1 MIISILCLLVTYGIL
16 FYRKKKGKPLPRN
29 VGRILLVVECMGL
42 IASAFHYVQTEVTEV
57 HQVKRPKA
65 GEKDEK
71 ETYRVSGAGNQ
82 VILDTKLE
90 DQAYS
95 QKEMAGIFKKAE
107 KEIDDTICGEN
118 KDLSHVERDLV
129 LKESY
134 QEGKVTAIYR
144 SSNPDLILSSGKVTN
159 AALTS
164 KEEVT
169 LTAKL
174 SIGDVTESYDIAV
187 IIYPANAKT
196 KEGLEKL
203 SQNAWKEI
211 NEKEGD
217 KGKVTLPSSLGGEKV
232 SWHLEKENT
241 GLQLSILGLLAAI
254 AIAAAGFY
262 EKRRQE
268 MERRE
273 GLKRDYPGLLNML
286 FLYVQSGIGP
296 KSAMQR
302 LAKDYIYRKNL
313 GQVGTRPGY
322 ELMIRCV
329 REMESGVGE
338 GLAYENMGRYAGEQ
352 HFRKLSLLL
361 VQNLKKG
368 NGDLL
373 IQLEREAK
381 EAEETE
387 KNQIR
392 GDGEKISTKLLLP
405 MMMLLGVVLVVLI
418 FPAIHGMQANAF

>member
-1 MIISILCLLVTYGIL
+1 
-16 FYRKKKGKPLPRN
+16 
-29 VGRILLVVECMGL
+29 
-42 IASAFHYVQTEVTEV
+42 
-57 HQVKRPKA
+57 
-65 GEKDEK
+65 
-71 ETYRVSGAGNQ
+71 
-82 VILDTKLE
+82 
-90 DQAYS
+90 
-95 QKEMAGIFKKAE
+95 KAE

-174 SIGDVTESYDIAV
+174 SIGDVTESYDIPV
-187 IIYPANAKT
+187 SIYPANAKT

>member
-1 MIISILCLLVTYGIL
+1 MIISILCLLITYGIL

-241 GLQLSILGLLAAI
+241 GLQLSILGLLGTI
-254 AIAAAGFY
+254 QGF
-262 EKRRQE
+262 
-268 MERRE
+268 
-273 GLKRDYPGLLNML
+273 
-286 FLYVQSGIGP
+286 
-296 KSAMQR
+296 
-302 LAKDYIYRKNL
+302 
-313 GQVGTRPGY
+313 
-322 ELMIRCV
+322 
-329 REMESGVGE
+329 
-338 GLAYENMGRYAGEQ
+338 
-352 HFRKLSLLL
+352 
-361 VQNLKKG
+361 
-368 NGDLL
+368 
-373 IQLEREAK
+373 
-381 EAEETE
+381 
-387 KNQIR
+387 
-392 GDGEKISTKLLLP
+392 
-405 MMMLLGVVLVVLI
+405 
-418 FPAIHGMQANAF
+418 